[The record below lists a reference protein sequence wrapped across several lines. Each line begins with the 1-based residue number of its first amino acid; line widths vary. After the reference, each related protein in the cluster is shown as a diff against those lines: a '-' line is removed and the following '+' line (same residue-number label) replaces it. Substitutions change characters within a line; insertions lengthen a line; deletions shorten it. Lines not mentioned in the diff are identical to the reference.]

1 MVRPVY
7 KHKVLCVAL
16 YMPLV
21 REHCALPPEM
31 EKQLKKIVTEA
42 GGLVNGSALFL
53 SNTST
58 SAIVC
63 KATGV
68 IRRSVMFVPH
78 TGLVPDN
85 LDRLKAGTLL

>member
-7 KHKVLCVAL
+7 KHKKVLCVAL

-21 REHCALPPEM
+21 REHCALPSEM

-42 GGLVNGSALFL
+42 GGVVNGSALFL

-58 SAIVC
+58 YAIVC

-68 IRRSVMFVPH
+68 IRCCHVCASHGTSSR
-78 TGLVPDN
+78 
-85 LDRLKAGTLL
+85 RLG

>member
-1 MVRPVY
+1 M
-7 KHKVLCVAL
+7 LCVAL

-21 REHCALPPEM
+21 QEHCALPPEM
-31 EKQLKKIVTEA
+31 EKQLKIVTEA
-42 GGLVNGSALFL
+42 GGVVNGSALFL

-68 IRRSVMFVPH
+68 I
-78 TGLVPDN
+78 
-85 LDRLKAGTLL
+85 

>member
-1 MVRPVY
+1 MVRHVY
-7 KHKVLCVAL
+7 KHKKVLCVAL

-21 REHCALPPEM
+21 REHSEM

-42 GGLVNGSALFL
+42 GGVVNGSALFL

-68 IRRSVMFVPH
+68 I
-78 TGLVPDN
+78 
-85 LDRLKAGTLL
+85 